1 MEKRR
6 IPVRRLAGAVTSAS
20 VALTALAAL
29 AVLCAGVAAACELP
43 QGTRIESER
52 LEVSYWTIPAKIAVG
67 QPFALE
73 LAACPKAGA
82 VVSERVK
89 MNAHM
94 PEHRHG
100 MNYRTKVVPLGP
112 GRFHSE
118 GWLFHMPGRWEFV
131 FDLGAEHLTH
141 SIRIE

>member
-6 IPVRRLAGAVTSAS
+6 DPVRRLAGAVAA
-20 VALTALAAL
+20 ALTALAFA
-29 AVLCAGVAAACELP
+29 AVAAACELP
-43 QGTRIESER
+43 PGARIESER
-52 LEVSYWTIPAKIAVG
+52 LAVSYWTIPAKIAVG
-67 QPFALE
+67 QPFVLE

-89 MNAHM
+89 LDAYM

-118 GWLFHMPGRWEFV
+118 GWLFHMPGRWEFI
-131 FDLGAEHLTH
+131 FDVGAERLTD
-141 SIRIE
+141 SVRIE

>member
-6 IPVRRLAGAVTSAS
+6 NPVRRRARAVRSARG
-20 VALTALAAL
+20 ALAA
-29 AVLCAGVAAACELP
+29 AACVFASTAALACELP
-43 QGTRIESER
+43 PGVRIETER
-52 LEVSYWTIPAKIAVG
+52 VEISYWTIPAKIAVG

-73 LAACPKAGA
+73 LAACPKQGA

-89 MNAHM
+89 LDAHM

-131 FDLGAEHLTH
+131 FDLGAERLTH
-141 SIRIE
+141 SVRIE

>member
-6 IPVRRLAGAVTSAS
+6 IPVRRLAGAITG
-20 VALTALAAL
+20 ALGALGALAA
-29 AVLCAGVAAACELP
+29 ASACELP

-52 LEVSYWTIPAKIAVG
+52 LVASYWTIPAKIAVG

-73 LAACPKAGA
+73 LAACPKTGTL
-82 VVSERVK
+82 VSERVK
-89 MNAHM
+89 MDAHM

-100 MNYRTKVVPLGP
+100 MNYTTKVVPLGP

-131 FDLGAEHLTH
+131 FDLGAERLTH
-141 SIRIE
+141 SVRIE